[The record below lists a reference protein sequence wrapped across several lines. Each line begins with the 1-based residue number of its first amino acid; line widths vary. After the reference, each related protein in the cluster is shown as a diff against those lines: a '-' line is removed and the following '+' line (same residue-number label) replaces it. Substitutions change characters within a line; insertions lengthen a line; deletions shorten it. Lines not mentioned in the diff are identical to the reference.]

1 MSKKIT
7 LFLSLTFILFP
18 SGTFGAPPI
27 VKELESASSP
37 DINVPHIEKKTLQN
51 GFRVL
56 MLPQNGIPMVRG
68 YFFIRTGSVYED
80 PNHLGLANL
89 TGQLLRTG
97 GTKKLTSAQFNEAL
111 ASIGAEVQA
120 GINNEYGFVS
130 FKCLSEDLPRV
141 LDLIFQMLHAPAFEE
156 KKLELIKSQMLES
169 LRRQN
174 DQPSEIG
181 MREFPK
187 LIYGKNSIWSRTPTM
202 VSVRSLTRTDVEKFY
217 KRFYY
222 PNNMI
227 LAIAGDFS
235 PKSLEKELNLHLKDW
250 EKSPLPVP
258 KLPPVKKTMEAGT
271 FLAAKNIDQ
280 TTILV
285 GHFGEKRFNPD
296 KYALLLL
303 NDILGGDVMSSRLG
317 RRIRSTLGLSY
328 GIYSR
333 FGLST
338 DYGVF
343 YVFAQTKG
351 PATKQVI
358 SEIKKILTEISTGK
372 TLTKEEL
379 EEHKK
384 SVVNSLYAEYEPK
397 FNFVKDEA
405 RFEYFGYPPNYL
417 EYFRK
422 KIQGVKL
429 SQVRRAA
436 RKYLHPEA
444 LKVLIVGDE
453 AKIGTLQG
461 AKRISL
467 EIL

>member
-7 LFLSLTFILFP
+7 LLISLAFILFP
-18 SGTFGAPPI
+18 SLGFGAPQI
-27 VKELESASSP
+27 VEDLEKTSSL
-37 DINVPHIEKKTLQN
+37 DINVPKIEKKTLQN

-68 YFFIRTGSVYED
+68 YLFIRTGSVYED
-80 PNHLGLANL
+80 SKHLGLASL

-97 GTKKLTSAQFNEAL
+97 GTRKLTSSQFDEVL
-111 ASIGAEVQA
+111 ASIGAEVQS
-120 GINNEYGFVS
+120 GINKEFGFVS
-130 FKCLSEDLPRV
+130 FKCLSEDLPQV
-141 LDLIFQMLHAPAFEE
+141 LDLIFQMLRSPAFEE
-156 KKLELIKSQMLES
+156 KKLELIKSQMVES

-174 DQPSEIG
+174 DEPTEIG

-187 LIYGKNSIWSRTPTM
+187 LIYGKNSVWSRTPTIA
-202 VSVRSLTRTDVEKFY
+202 SVKSLNRADVEKFY

-227 LAIAGDFS
+227 LAMAGDFS
-235 PKSLEKELNLHLKDW
+235 PESLEKQLKLHLQNW
-250 EKSPLPVP
+250 EKSPHPVP
-258 KLPPVKKTMEAGT
+258 KLPPVKKSFESGT
-271 FLAAKNIDQ
+271 YLAAKNIDQ
-280 TTILV
+280 TTILI
-285 GHFGEKRFNPD
+285 GHFGEKRFNQD

-303 NDILGGDVMSSRLG
+303 NDILGGNVMSSRLG

-328 GIYSR
+328 GIYSH

-338 DYGVF
+338 DFGVF

-351 PATKQVI
+351 PTTKKVL
-358 SEIKKILTEISTGK
+358 SEIKKILSEISTGN
-372 TLTKEEL
+372 TLTEEEL

-405 RFEYFGYPPNYL
+405 RFEYFGYPPNYI

-422 KIQGVKL
+422 RIQRVSL

-444 LKVLIVGDE
+444 LKVLVVGDE

-461 AKRISL
+461 AERISL